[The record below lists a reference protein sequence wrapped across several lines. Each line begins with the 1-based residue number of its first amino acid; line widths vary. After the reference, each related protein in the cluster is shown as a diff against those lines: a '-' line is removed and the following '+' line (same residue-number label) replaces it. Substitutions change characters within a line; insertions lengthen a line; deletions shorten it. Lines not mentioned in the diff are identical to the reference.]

1 MTSFTGFVQ
10 SFCGISQRA
19 NAKILFD
26 LDRRLGQYSLKI
38 ELLQRLAEDREIL
51 ISKGADYDNKVQK
64 KRPKALKSEAK
75 GHGGG

>member
-1 MTSFTGFVQ
+1 M
-10 SFCGISQRA
+10 
-19 NAKILFD
+19 
-26 LDRRLGQYSLKI
+26 GQYSLKI

-64 KRPKALKSEAK
+64 KIPKALKSETK